1 MLLAPLGCAPIPE
14 GGRRRGLS
22 AHRPA
27 RTDAGSTM
35 ISLGPP
41 RSDDPCIR
49 VTVLSCG
56 AASCI
61 GRSGPAVLHG
71 RTETAI

>member
-1 MLLAPLGCAPIPE
+1 MLLASSGCAPIPE
-14 GGRRRGLS
+14 GDRRRGLS
-22 AHRPA
+22 AYSPA
-27 RTDAGSTM
+27 RTDGGSTM

-49 VTVLSCG
+49 VPVLSCG

-61 GRSGPAVLHG
+61 GRSWPAVLHG